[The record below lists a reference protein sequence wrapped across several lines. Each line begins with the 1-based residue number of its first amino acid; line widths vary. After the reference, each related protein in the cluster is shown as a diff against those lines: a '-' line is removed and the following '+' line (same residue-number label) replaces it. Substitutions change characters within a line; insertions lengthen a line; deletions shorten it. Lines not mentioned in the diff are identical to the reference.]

1 MLKSQE
7 IMLAQSK
14 RRERMAEIQKSAEIG
29 DEGRT
34 GLRSL
39 TDASSG
45 AEIEYRAALI
55 VKAGDLR
62 EKAGIS
68 RWLPWWRLLPTAR

>member
-14 RRERMAEIQKSAEIG
+14 RRERMAEIQKSEEIG

-34 GLRSL
+34 ELRSL
-39 TDASSG
+39 TDAYSG

-55 VKAGDLR
+55 VEGAERGDQGNR
-62 EKAGIS
+62 
-68 RWLPWWRLLPTAR
+68 